1 MTIEYFIPVNGEYVN
16 LNTFPEKEQKS
27 ILEDY
32 GRRYKEAIERILSA
46 RETESA
52 ENTNEEIETIE
63 KFKEKNIWQ

>member
-16 LNTFPEKEQKS
+16 LNTFPETEQKS

-63 KFKEKNIWQ
+63 KLKEKNIWQ

>member
-16 LNTFPEKEQKS
+16 LNTFPEKDQKS

-63 KFKEKNIWQ
+63 KLKEKNIWQ

>member
-63 KFKEKNIWQ
+63 KLKEKNIWQ